1 MARQRNPLR
10 DKAKEIWLN
19 SNGVKPLVEIATE
32 LNKSSSTIR
41 KWKSL
46 DSWDGELKRSAPL
59 NKGSAPFKYEG
70 MKANKNATGNK
81 GGGAPTANK
90 NAFGND
96 GGAPKGNKNAV
107 VTGEYETISFDYL
120 SEEERLL
127 FEEITDDPLIT
138 INTTIRELK
147 IRKRRILMR
156 ISNVEAGLDDFEL
169 TELQQ
174 LRSVKE
180 KQKYGSKSA
189 WLSSKSMIPVQT
201 EKRSFRKLDDILKLE
216 DVLTRIEGQLL
227 RALNQ
232 KDKII
237 SYELKS
243 ELMQAQIN
251 YTNSQNFKLKI
262 ENNDLIP
269 SDDVEDDGF
278 LEAIKNMANDK
289 EVWDDGGE
297 NEETLP

>member
-10 DKAKEIWLN
+10 EKAKEIWLN
-19 SNGVKPLVEIATE
+19 SNGVKPLVDIATE

-46 DSWDGELKRSAPL
+46 DSWDDELNRSAPL
-59 NKGSAPFKYEG
+59 NKGSAPIKYDG

-81 GGGAPTANK
+81 GGGAPAANK
-90 NAFGND
+90 NAVGND

-120 SEEERLL
+120 TEEERLL

-156 ISNVEAGLDDFEL
+156 ISSVEAGLDDFEL
-169 TELQQ
+169 TELHQ
-174 LRSVKE
+174 LRSVKQ

-201 EKRSFRKLDDILKLE
+201 EKRSFRKFDDILKLE
-216 DVLTRIEGQLL
+216 DVLTRIENQLL
-227 RALNQ
+227 RAVDQKEKIANQ
-232 KDKII
+232 V
-237 SYELKS
+237 LKS
-243 ELMQAQIN
+243 ELLQAQVK
-251 YTNSQNFKLKI
+251 KLKSETKATTKETTYI
-262 ENNDLIP
+262 I
-269 SDDVEDDGF
+269 DDIEDD
-278 LEAIKNMANDK
+278 E
-289 EVWDDGGE
+289 DD
-297 NEETLP
+297 

>member
-46 DSWDGELKRSAPL
+46 DSWNGEPKRSAPL

-90 NAFGND
+90 NALGND

-147 IRKRRILMR
+147 IRKRRVLMR
-156 ISNVEAGLDDFEL
+156 ISTVEDGLDDFEL

-174 LRSVKE
+174 LRSIKE

-232 KDKII
+232 KDKIM

-289 EVWDDGGE
+289 EVWDDGG
-297 NEETLP
+297 